1 MSEYEKLKQ
10 LLDKLYISYTEKRH
24 TVYVKEIRLTT
35 APVSIIWWG
44 QDEFTIVGA
53 GYNNVWEYS
62 PEYIAR
68 MLDRKFRDGEL

>member
-1 MSEYEKLKQ
+1 MKEYEKLKR
-10 LLDKLYISYTEKRH
+10 LLDELCIGYTEKRH
-24 TVYVKEIRLTT
+24 TVYVKEIRLVT

-44 QDEFTIVGA
+44 KDEFTIAGG

-68 MLDRKFRDGEL
+68 MLDRKFKDGEL